1 MQINTKKKTKL
12 QSSIISKE
20 WIIEQAFTILKE
32 KGRVTFTSNNI
43 LDVFQTSAISIE
55 HHFDSINQL
64 EKEVIKKALNL
75 LLEYQ
80 SKRLTQCAALD
91 SGIGY
96 VAFSVDEH
104 NLFQAIISEKHSDL
118 FKAYGGRHFQM
129 MLMGCLSDPTLKDIP
144 PDKICN
150 FLISLTIYFHGM
162 AILRSF
168 FSPEQIETMN
178 REVTKMVL
186 KLKSDYLEQCQDKAM
201 SGDDKNN
208 NFVGL
213 Q

>member
-1 MQINTKKKTKL
+1 MQINMKKKTKL
-12 QSSIISKE
+12 QDSIISRE
-20 WIIEQAFTILKE
+20 LIIEQAYTILKE
-32 KGRVTFTSNNI
+32 NGRKALTSKNI
-43 LDVFQTSAISIE
+43 LDVFQTSAISNQ
-55 HHFDSINQL
+55 HHFDSIEQL

-75 LLEYQ
+75 LREYQ
-80 SKRLTQCAALD
+80 SKRFTQCAVLD

-96 VAFSVDEH
+96 VAFSADEH
-104 NLFQAIISEKHSDL
+104 HLFRAIISEKHSDL
-118 FKAYGGRHFQM
+118 FKVYGDRHFQM

-150 FLISLTIYFHGM
+150 FLVSLTIYFHGM

-186 KLKSDYLEQCQDKAM
+186 KLKSDYLEQCSDK
-201 SGDDKNN
+201 K
-208 NFVGL
+208 
-213 Q
+213 